1 MERVSQVSILLRHLL
16 VTKNQSQLK
25 KNILS
30 GSSTAAG
37 GIIISII
44 AYPIYL
50 HFLGA
55 ASYGLW
61 AILAVIIYFCSI
73 GNFGIDEALIKFIAQ
88 EFAQGKRDNVVS
100 YISTGLNALL
110 VNGVLIFIIL
120 MLFQKTLRT
129 ILNLDA
135 EYTVLFQNIFPY
147 IIALS
152 IFILIVQFINAIL
165 KGLGRYDQASY
176 IQLIGR
182 ACALIVSILFFIKGY
197 KIWGLFWGQFLS
209 FVFVL
214 IVSSFYICK
223 KIHFYY
229 RPLRIHRTFLL
240 NLFRFGGT
248 ITVSK
253 ILSMLLEPFIKVVIA
268 RYVGL
273 AEVTYFEI
281 AHKIVYQIRSLF
293 ERGISAI
300 MPEVSRLSA
309 DVVNAKS
316 RISNVMK
323 RVNKMNFLI
332 GTSVFVLLFILCE
345 PLLKLWLSDDYN
357 KTIILAFRII
367 ILGYTVNLIS
377 VPMYYYFMGVGSV
390 RYCFYNHSIQAVLNF
405 VLVMVLISAGF
416 INFNT
421 VSIVYSLSIA
431 LSAGILIFLY
441 YRNISVTV

>member
-1 MERVSQVSILLRHLL
+1 ML
-16 VTKNQSQLK
+16 VIKNQSQLK
-25 KNILS
+25 KNIVS

-55 ASYGLW
+55 TSYGLW
-61 AILAVIIYFCSI
+61 AILTVVIYFSSI
-73 GNFGIDEALIKFIAQ
+73 GNFGIDEALIKFVAQ
-88 EFAQGKRDNVVS
+88 EFAHGKRDNVVT

-110 VNGVLIFIIL
+110 VNGILIFVIL
-120 MLFQKTLRT
+120 MLLQKTLRA

-135 EYTVLFQNIFPY
+135 EYTLMFQSIFPY
-147 IIALS
+147 IIVLS

-176 IQLIGR
+176 IQLSGR
-182 ACALIVSILFFIKGY
+182 ACALLVSILFFINGY

-214 IVSSFYICK
+214 AVSSFYICK
-223 KIHFYY
+223 KIRFYY
-229 RPLRIHRTFLL
+229 RPFRNNRTFLL

-281 AHKIVYQIRSLF
+281 ANKIVYQIRSLF

-316 RISNVMK
+316 KIANVMK
-323 RVNKMNFLI
+323 KIIKMNFLF
-332 GTSVFVLLFILCE
+332 GTSVFILLFILCE
-345 PLLKLWLSDDYN
+345 PLLKLWLSNEYN
-357 KTIILAFRII
+357 RTIILAFRII
-367 ILGYTVNLIS
+367 VLGYTVNLIS
-377 VPMYYYFMGVGSV
+377 VPMYYYFMGIGRVK
-390 RYCFYNHSIQAVLNF
+390 YCFYNHSIQAMLNF
-405 VLVMVLISAGF
+405 ILIMAFISAN
-416 INFNT
+416 IMNFSL
-421 VSIVYSLSIA
+421 VSIVYSISVA
-431 LSAGILIFLY
+431 TSASILIYLY
-441 YRNISVTV
+441 YRNIAVTV